1 MQAQRQSFTYAVYF
15 DLDKHELTQE
25 AQTILDQIPEKLGL
39 TEDYEIEILA
49 HTDNQG
55 GNSYNYELA
64 QKRASAVLD
73 YLAARRLKTSEA
85 VLRNFGED
93 KPAYSNDDE
102 EGRRGNRRV
111 EVIVS
116 ADIVDSVD
124 DLYALLNE
132 EREQEYYIDPNQR
145 TQLVADEGTMVLIP
159 ANAFVHKDG
168 APIVEGEVRVTLEE
182 NYSLSDML
190 LSRLTT
196 VSGDKMLVSAG
207 MINVRAYA
215 GDEELGLNEDV
226 SLGVGMPVKGQDGW
240 EDGME
245 LFLGEESS
253 QTQAMDWRPV
263 GQTFSRRPPELS
275 MYTKPRFIHFYRK
288 YQYDPPR
295 FMMREPA
302 PPRFKPK
309 KPAPPQLERTTLKL
323 NFFQRAFMSDKARE
337 RKRQALYES
346 KLAFYRDHRL
356 PRYENNLKAWYGYVE
371 KYKRDSV
378 RYIQALSA
386 HRERVAQE
394 RLEHEKKKEVL
405 EELAQREYEKALD
418 KWEEVQQTK
427 IEEYDAYIAQGNVD
441 LIDVRRY
448 FFSTT
453 QLGWINCDRFWNVPQ
468 EQLQAV
474 NIADADEAEE
484 SIYVVFKDEMTILP
498 VQRRDGGYQSS
509 GVPTGADIRILGIK
523 MVDGRAQMALVET
536 TVGAEEQYK
545 LAYEPKSL
553 KEVRNELMKLN

>member
-25 AQTILDQIPEKLGL
+25 AKTILDQIPEKLGL
-39 TEDYEIEILA
+39 TEEYEIEIRA

-64 QKRASAVLD
+64 QKRASAVLN
-73 YLAARRLKTSEA
+73 YLATQRLKTSEA
-85 VLRNFGED
+85 VLRSFGED

-102 EGRRGNRRV
+102 EGRQGNRRV

-159 ANAFVHKDG
+159 ANAFVDKDG
-168 APIVEGEVRVTLEE
+168 NPVAEGEVRITLEE

-207 MINVRAYA
+207 MINVRAYV
-215 GDEELGLNEDV
+215 GDKELSLNKDV

-275 MYTKPRFIHFYRK
+275 MYTKPRFIHFYSK

-295 FMMREPA
+295 FTMREPA
-302 PPRFKPK
+302 SPRFKPK
-309 KPAPPQLERTTLKL
+309 KPAPPQLDRTTLKL

-346 KLAFYRDHRL
+346 KMDFYRDHRL

-378 RYIQALSA
+378 RYIQALST
-386 HRERVAQE
+386 HRERIARE

-405 EELAQREYEKALD
+405 EELAQREYEKALA

-441 LIDVRRY
+441 LVDVRRY

-474 NIADADEAEE
+474 NIADADEGEE
-484 SIYVVFKDEMTILP
+484 SIYVVFKNEMTILP
-498 VQRRDGGYQSS
+498 VHRRDGGYQSS